1 MTLPGC
7 GETGN
12 GRIEGP
18 RKEIIPRLQSG
29 TLQFCNSMK
38 PTLLVLAAGM
48 GSRYG
53 GLKQIDPVGP
63 MGETIIDYSV
73 FDALRGGF
81 GKIVFVIRK
90 DIEEAFKKTFGRR
103 FESKIAVE
111 YTFQEL
117 DLLPSGFKFPPG
129 RTKPWGTGHAIWI
142 AENKIAEPF
151 AVINGDDFY
160 GAESFKKIAHYLQT
174 ASDAQYAEYSMVG
187 FVLRNTLSE
196 HGSVARGVCQLDAN
210 GFLQTVTEYT
220 KIEKKGAGAQ
230 HVEADGQTKQFSADE
245 IVSMNLWGFT
255 PSIFK
260 SLHSQFTEFLKA
272 KGNEEKSEFFIPSVV
287 NRLITEK
294 KARVKVLETKER
306 WFGITYLADK
316 ATVSN
321 NILELVRSGHYPKE
335 LWK

>member
-1 MTLPGC
+1 
-7 GETGN
+7 
-12 GRIEGP
+12 
-18 RKEIIPRLQSG
+18 
-29 TLQFCNSMK
+29 MK

-53 GLKQIDPVGP
+53 GLKQMDPVGP
-63 MGETIIDYSV
+63 CGETIIDYSV

-81 GKIVFVIRK
+81 GKIVFVIRR
-90 DIEEAFKKTFGRR
+90 DIEEAFKKTFGQK

-111 YTFQEL
+111 YAFQEL
-117 DLLPSGFKFPPG
+117 ELLPPGFKLPSG

-142 AENKIAEPF
+142 AESKIAEPF

-160 GAESFKKIAHYLQT
+160 GAESFKKMADYLQAT
-174 ASDAQYAEYSMVG
+174 SDGLLAEYSMIG

-196 HGSVARGVCQLDAN
+196 HGSVARGVCQLDLN
-210 GFLQTVTEYT
+210 RFLQTVTEYT
-220 KIEKKGAGAQ
+220 KIEKKGNEAQ
-230 HVEADGQTKQFSADE
+230 HVDEKQVKEFTADE

-255 PSIFK
+255 PSIF
-260 SLHSQFTEFLKA
+260 QFLRHQFIEFLKA
-272 KGNEEKSEFFIPSVV
+272 KGDEEKSEFFIPSVV
-287 NRLITEK
+287 NRLISEQ

-306 WFGITYLADK
+306 WFGITYQADK

-321 NILELVRSGHYPKE
+321 NILELIRLGHYPQE